1 MVSAVGS
8 THFCAGSILNEDW
21 VVTAAHCCSNSG
33 LFFMHAVAGGVNLNW
48 PENEEEYRDVAKKI
62 IHEDFD
68 LIDVRNDI
76 CLLKPLEETEADTMS
91 VVAGWGVT
99 HEGGLLPSTHLKKTS
114 VP

>member
-76 CLLKPLEETEADTMS
+76 CLLKVSRKWEFNDKISPISLPQPL
-91 VVAGWGVT
+91 
-99 HEGGLLPSTHLKKTS
+99 
-114 VP
+114 